1 VQLRQIGKLVD
12 RVKALEQAAKKA
24 H

>member
-1 VQLRQIGKLVD
+1 MQLRQIGKLVD